1 MKRILPGL
9 LAILIS
15 MLLGCAPKMPL
26 DPEQMLSGLPEVFSA
41 QSLAVVDDLDQG
53 GFWWE
58 ALGDDNLNAL
68 VDSVLKGN
76 RQLLRSDALV
86 AQIHATAI
94 ATGAAR
100 YPAISLG
107 AEAKASGAGSRET
120 SSYGVSFPASFEID
134 LWGRLASL
142 EEAARFDL
150 IAAQYNRQALAQS
163 LAAQTTGLYLSGRAL
178 EKRLAVADLS
188 VESYKKSLELVE
200 SRYRRGLASILD
212 VRQAD
217 RLYAQ
222 ARAAIPA
229 LQQEQQAIRQNLAVL
244 AGRFDEN
251 SGQAA
256 RQPETFSLPPEVPA
270 GLPSE
275 LLLNRPDVAAARSTV
290 DALWSR
296 TLAARASRF
305 PSIKLTGSAGFAS
318 SELGLLV
325 QQPSQVWSA
334 AAGLTMP
341 LINAG
346 GLKAQEEAA
355 LKGYEQAVYS
365 YEQAVLSAFSEVEQ
379 ALFAREK
386 LLERHGLLVE
396 LNRAAYLTLETAQNR
411 YERGLVEYLVVLD
424 AQQAYFLAQNELLGV
439 EAALFQNFVTLNRV
453 LGNGWGGAFTW
464 QAQGRADEA
473 R

>member
-1 MKRILPGL
+1 MKRVLPTL
-9 LAILIS
+9 LAIFIS

-26 DPEQMLSGLPEVFSA
+26 DPEQMISQLPEGFSD
-41 QSLAVVDDLDQG
+41 QSHAVVEADYQS
-53 GFWWE
+53 GFWWK
-58 ALGDDNLNAL
+58 ALGDDNLNVL
-68 VDSVLKGN
+68 IDSVLKSN
-76 RQLLRSDALV
+76 LELLRSDALV

-94 ATGAAR
+94 ATGSAR

-107 AEAKASGAGSRET
+107 AEAKASGVGSRET
-120 SSYGVSFPASFEID
+120 SSYLVSFPASFEID

-142 EEAARFDL
+142 EAAARFDL
-150 IAAQYNRQALAQS
+150 IAARYNRQAIAQS
-163 LAAQTTGLYLSGRAL
+163 LAAQAAGLYLSGKAL
-178 EKRLAVADLS
+178 ERRLAVANLS
-188 VESYKKSLELVE
+188 VESYKKSFELVE
-200 SRYRRGLASILD
+200 SRYKRGLASILE

-222 ARAAIPA
+222 ARVAVPA
-229 LQQEQQAIRQNLAVL
+229 LQQEQQAILQNLAVL

-251 SGQAA
+251 TGQAA
-256 RQPETFSLPPEVPA
+256 QQPEAFSLPPEVPA

-275 LLLNRPDVAAARSTV
+275 LLLNRPDVAAARSNV

-296 TLAARASRF
+296 TLAARAARF

-325 QQPSQVWSA
+325 QQPSQIWSA
-334 AAGLTMP
+334 AAGLAMP
-341 LINAG
+341 LVNAG

-355 LKGYEQAVYS
+355 LKRYEQAVYS
-365 YEQAVLSAFSEVEQ
+365 YGQVVLTAFSEVEQ

-386 LLERHGLLVE
+386 LLERHGLLLE
-396 LNRAAYLTLETAQNR
+396 LNRVASLTLETAQNR

-453 LGNGWGGAFTW
+453 LGNGWGGDFTR
-464 QAQGRADEA
+464 QAQDSGR
-473 R
+473 